1 MSYFYS
7 PSIIYGKGALEFF
20 ANIPGEKCYIVTD
33 KGIEEIGLLKI
44 LTDKLESL
52 GKRYEVFKEVVPDP
66 HEDGV
71 VKSREKCI
79 AYGPDII
86 IALGGGSVI
95 DTAKA
100 TWALYELPDI
110 TIDNI
115 ILNRELYRINTGIKA
130 KMVVIPTTS
139 GTGADVSIGI
149 VISRYQDYDNIWRK
163 MEIPHMGLIPTF
175 AIVDPIFPAEMP
187 PQLTANTGF
196 DALAHSLENIT
207 SIWRNDIS
215 DSLSIK
221 AVELI
226 FKYLPIAYKDGKNM
240 EAREKMHLAATMAGL
255 AFSNSM
261 AHIGHSL
268 GHSLG
273 AVFHVPHGST
283 VGLFLPYV
291 LQYCINEIDEAH
303 NAVEILGKFA
313 KQLGWAKWDEDN
325 KKAAYIVIDKV
336 KQLQKEVD
344 FPHKLQ
350 ELGIS
355 RSDLENNMDTLISLC
370 FQSPVCTAGPRAPT
384 TEEWQNFYNY
394 AYDGKDIDF

>member
-7 PSIIYGKGALEFF
+7 PSIVYGKGALDFLV
-20 ANIPGEKCYIVTD
+20 NIPGEKCYIVTD
-33 KGIEEIGLLKI
+33 KIIEEIGLLKI

-52 GKRYEVFKEVVPDP
+52 GKKYEVFKEVVPDP
-66 HEDGV
+66 REDGV

-79 AYGPDII
+79 AYEPDII

-115 ILNRELYRINTGIKA
+115 SLNREFFRINTGIKA
-130 KMVVIPTTS
+130 KMVIIPTTS
-139 GTGADVSIGI
+139 GTGADVSIGM
-149 VISRYQDYDNIWRK
+149 VISRYQEYDNIWRK

-175 AIVDPIFPAEMP
+175 SIVDPIFPAEMP
-187 PQLTANTGF
+187 SQLTVNTGF
-196 DALAHSLENIT
+196 DALAHSLENIV

-215 DSLSIK
+215 DSLTIR

-226 FKYLPIAYKDGKNM
+226 FKYLPIAYKDGKNI

-261 AHIGHSL
+261 AHIGHTL

-291 LQYCINEIDEAH
+291 LQYCMNKIDEAH

-313 KQLGWAKWDEDN
+313 KQLGWANWDEET
-325 KKAAYIVIDKV
+325 KKAANKVIDKV
-336 KQLQKEVD
+336 NELQKEVN
-344 FPHKLQ
+344 FPHKIQ
-350 ELGIS
+350 QLGIS
-355 RSDLENNMDTLISLC
+355 RSDLENNMETLISLC
-370 FQSPVCTAGPRAPT
+370 FQSPVCTAGPRSPT
-384 TEEWQNFYNY
+384 SEEWQNLYIY